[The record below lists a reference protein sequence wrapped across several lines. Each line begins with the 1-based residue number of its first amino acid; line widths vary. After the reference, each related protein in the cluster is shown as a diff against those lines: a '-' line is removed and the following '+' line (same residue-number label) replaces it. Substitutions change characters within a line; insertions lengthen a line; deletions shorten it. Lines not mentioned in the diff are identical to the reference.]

1 MEQQLQERCQLFVEN
16 KNALD
21 KGFTW
26 DTAII
31 MPVCAMLHAQ
41 KDQKVDVDKMKE
53 CRKLLKGKVG
63 AFSNLRS
70 YGELVLLSK
79 MAMSDDPVV
88 YLDKTIEAY
97 AMIKKY
103 KMSESAFTVL
113 AAMVL
118 ADYADVAHWEQILES
133 AGRIYAQ
140 MKKDHPF
147 LTGTEDVSFAVVMAM
162 SELPEQWLMQEME
175 ACYKAL
181 HKKFGA
187 TDGLQSLSH
196 VLAMDREETMKK
208 CEEIL
213 ELDALF
219 KEKKKRFD
227 SNGIVMYASLR
238 MMQVEKETLLADIIE
253 VDDYLKQ
260 QKGFGAFSV
269 DAHQRLMYAT
279 TLVMNHYENQS
290 ENMQISMLNNVVA
303 AIIAEYTMM
312 AAMIA
317 VIMMTTTINS

>member
-26 DTAII
+26 DMATI

-118 ADYADVAHWEQILES
+118 ADYADVARWEQILES

-208 CEEIL
+208 CEQIL

>member
-26 DTAII
+26 DMATI

-118 ADYADVAHWEQILES
+118 ADYADVARWEQILES

-208 CEEIL
+208 CEQIL

-269 DAHQRLMYAT
+269 DAYQRLMYAT